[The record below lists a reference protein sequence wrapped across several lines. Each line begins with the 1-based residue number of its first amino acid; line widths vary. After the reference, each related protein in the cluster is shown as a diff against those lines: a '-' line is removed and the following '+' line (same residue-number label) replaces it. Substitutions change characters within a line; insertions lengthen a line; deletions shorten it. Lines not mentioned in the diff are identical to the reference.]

1 MSIVEYPALKG
12 KIIRQVRF
20 AEEDD
25 HFTALIL
32 EFEDNTHVSFLL
44 KTAIT
49 LAMEPEISSLEG
61 GNIVNW
67 RKLKRR
73 TIKSGTSPELI
84 AVKERKRDEKR

>member
-20 AEEDD
+20 AEEDE

-44 KTAIT
+44 RAAIT
-49 LAMEPEISSLEG
+49 LAMEPEISRLEG
-61 GNIVNW
+61 GNIVSW
-67 RKLKRR
+67 RKLKPRA
-73 TIKSGTSPELI
+73 IKSGISPEVI
-84 AVKERKRDEKR
+84 VAKERNRNEKR

>member
-1 MSIVEYPALKG
+1 MSIVEYPALRG

-20 AEEDD
+20 AEEDE

-44 KTAIT
+44 RTTIT

-73 TIKSGTSPELI
+73 TMKSGTSPELI
-84 AVKERKRDEKR
+84 AVKERNRDEKR